1 LSSRIAPANC
11 IFSRLGCG
19 EVFQGVSI
27 VAMASEFERN
37 RQDPNRP
44 SPEYEGEID
53 SFETREPTEAPRG
66 LMRKRRHPIF
76 WIFLALLLGGF
87 IALVLS
93 ALVTG

>member
-1 LSSRIAPANC
+1 LE
-11 IFSRLGCG
+11 LGCD

-27 VAMASEFERN
+27 VEMSTEFDSDQQGRN
-37 RQDPNRP
+37 RLAPDGSPDFDGESEPFEGRMPNAP
-44 SPEYEGEID
+44 
-53 SFETREPTEAPRG
+53 PRG

-93 ALVTG
+93 ALVTD